1 MKRHPIT
8 RHAAHETW
16 QLAFCLGALEPWRS
30 GPGGGGYMLVYLAGE
45 RRAYCVDFGMVA
57 GSAVDP
63 TAYALVPGADA
74 DLFGWPAVIED
85 RNVHGPLSMMVPP
98 VIKTS

>member
-1 MKRHPIT
+1 MLESGGNAVD
-8 RHAAHETW
+8 AAVT
-16 QLAFCLGALEPWRS
+16 ASFCLGALEPWMS